1 MARRAYGSGS
11 LKAKRL
17 KSGAEVWVGRW
28 RDATGAQVKRH
39 IGPKRA
45 RGGSVG
51 LTRAQAERELRKLID
66 SEVPSARAE
75 RMTVGE
81 AGRRY
86 VQSRE
91 ALGRAP
97 TTVQDYAA
105 TVRNHFEPFF
115 GATSIDRISTVDIE
129 GYMAQKRKEGRAMKS
144 ISTDL
149 AILSSIFRH
158 AIRRGWR
165 TRPENPVAGVERP
178 KIPRRSAKFK
188 FFDPAEFE
196 ALLRGCLDTE
206 IGRQDRVMYLVAGM
220 CGLRQAELLGLRWYS
235 VDWSAMKLRAAR
247 DTFTR
252 GHMKESGK
260 SEAAGRGVPMTV
272 EVARELELHFQRSG
286 FTEATDLV
294 FPNPA
299 TGRPQQRGEMH
310 RRLKRTLKRA
320 GIREELSLH
329 GLRHTFGTRLAAAGV
344 PLVKIQEWMGHENAE
359 TTQIYV
365 DYQPSV
371 HDAQLMERAFG
382 SDPFGLDKDAVE
394 GPGLGESRSNSGTG

>member
-1 MARRAYGSGS
+1 MGRRAYGSGE

-17 KSGAEVWVGRW
+17 ESGGEVWVGRW
-28 RDATGAQVKRH
+28 YDAAGNRIKRH

-45 RGGSVG
+45 RGGSLG
-51 LTRAQAERELRKLID
+51 LTRTQAERELRKLID
-66 SEVPSARAE
+66 SEVPSSRAE

-86 VQSRE
+86 VESRR

-97 TTVQDYAA
+97 TTVQDYEA

-115 GATSIDRISTVDIE
+115 GATSIDRITAVDIE
-129 GYMAQKRKEGRAMKS
+129 GYMAKKRSEGRAPKS
-144 ISTDL
+144 IATDL

-165 TRPENPVAGVERP
+165 TRPENPVTGVERP
-178 KIPRRSAKFK
+178 KIPRRSGKLK
-188 FFDPAEFE
+188 FFDHVEFE
-196 ALLRGCLDTE
+196 ALLRGCLDTD

-220 CGLRQAELLGLRWYS
+220 CGLRQAELLGLRR
-235 VDWSAMKLRAAR
+235 VVRRAALAAAR

-272 EVARELELHFQRSG
+272 EVARELELHFQRSH
-286 FTEATDLV
+286 FTERDDLV
-294 FPNPA
+294 FPNPG
-299 TGRPQQRGEMH
+299 TGRPQHRGEVH

-320 GIREELSLH
+320 GVREELSLH

-365 DYQPSV
+365 DYQPSEQ
-371 HDAQLMERAFG
+371 DGQLVERAFG
-382 SDPFGLDKDAVE
+382 SDPFGLGKDSPTEAE
-394 GPGLGESRSNSGTG
+394 AKRGA